1 MQQKIRTARSVSLY
15 FLHLSFSDTYGRAS
29 IGEITAWGFF
39 SLIVVG
45 LWNIYTMDVDDKR
58 YSHQWIVP
66 MIGYTGVIESH
77 IISTELVAMATVL
90 TCLVLFKRTFKL
102 KRF

>member
-1 MQQKIRTARSVSLY
+1 MGI
-15 FLHLSFSDTYGRAS
+15 
-29 IGEITAWGFF
+29 F